1 MAKKKKIYKVGI
13 DSETYAISLVESP
26 AIEET
31 LVALEEQKPIKI
43 QLADEEKYMVYSA
56 VLVPDKPIYRRNE
69 DGDEFYIEFTKESI
83 EKMAQEYLMNYRQ
96 NEITLDH
103 ATMANDI
110 TLVESWIK
118 TDMYKDKSV
127 AIGLSEDLPI
137 GTWIA
142 GLKVNQIDA
151 WNRIKN
157 GELRGFSVESM
168 ISLEEF
174 SKQEQNT
181 NNMSIETNDN
191 MFWDKMKNI
200 LSEVFTSLS
209 MSKKDEAD
217 IESSETYKITPESA
231 AKELEAILSKD
242 SDDKSYPLSAMTDP
256 LNIELANQSGFT
268 SVEAYLDEVYAIKT
282 DGYTSG
288 TSAQANFEENALPT
302 EPTVEPN
309 TITVQVQ
316 PLTEEEKSTIEEGI
330 KSGATEAP
338 KVEEKPQEN
347 NAHLEELINSL
358 KEEINALKEMN
369 NGLNDKVKE
378 LSKEPSTKPVNT
390 NAKPSGA
397 STYSAWREQ
406 MRSMIG

>member
-31 LVALEEQKPIKI
+31 LVALEEQKPIKV
-43 QLADEEKYMVYSA
+43 QLADEDKYMVYSA
-56 VLVPDKPIYRRNE
+56 VLVPDRPIYRRNE

-103 ATMANDI
+103 ETMANDI

-181 NNMSIETNDN
+181 NNMNIETND
-191 MFWDKMKNI
+191 MFWDKLKNI
-200 LSEVFTSLS
+200 LKDTF
-209 MSKKDEAD
+209 SKKVE
-217 IESSETYKITPESA
+217 EPTVE
-231 AKELEAILSKD
+231 
-242 SDDKSYPLSAMTDP
+242 
-256 LNIELANQSGFT
+256 ELAANSGFT
-268 SVEAYLDEVYAIKT
+268 NVEDYQKEVEAVKAEL
-282 DGYTSG
+282 
-288 TSAQANFEENALPT
+288 EEHNTEEPAV
-302 EPTVEPN
+302 EPTVEP
-309 TITVQVQ
+309 TV
-316 PLTEEEKSTIEEGI
+316 EEPKPAEEP
-330 KSGATEAP
+330 KVEEPVVEEP
-338 KVEEKPQEN
+338 KVEEKPKEDN
-347 NAHLEELINSL
+347 TKHLEELIGSL

-369 NGLNDKVKE
+369 SGLNDKVKE
-378 LSKEPSTKPVNT
+378 LSKEPSAKPVNT
-390 NAKPSGA
+390 NAKPSA
-397 STYSAWREQ
+397 ADTYSAWREQ

>member
-31 LVALEEQKPIKI
+31 LVALEEQKPIKV

-56 VLVPDKPIYRRNE
+56 VLVPDKPIFRRNE

-103 ATMANDI
+103 ETMANDI

-181 NNMSIETNDN
+181 NNMNIETND
-191 MFWDKMKNI
+191 MFWDKLKNI
-200 LSEVFTSLS
+200 LKDTF
-209 MSKKDEAD
+209 SKKVE
-217 IESSETYKITPESA
+217 EPTVEELA
-231 AKELEAILSKD
+231 AK
-242 SDDKSYPLSAMTDP
+242 
-256 LNIELANQSGFT
+256 SGFT
-268 SVEAYLDEVYAIKT
+268 NVEDYKKEVEAVKAEL
-282 DGYTSG
+282 
-288 TSAQANFEENALPT
+288 EEQNVE
-302 EPTVEPN
+302 EPTVEPMVEP
-309 TITVQVQ
+309 TV
-316 PLTEEEKSTIEEGI
+316 EEPKPAEEP
-330 KSGATEAP
+330 KVEEPAVEEP
-338 KVEEKPQEN
+338 KVEEKPKEDN
-347 NAHLEELINSL
+347 TKHLEELIGSL

-369 NGLNDKVKE
+369 SGLNDKVKE
-378 LSKEPSTKPVNT
+378 LSKEPSAKPVNT
-390 NAKPSGA
+390 NAKPSA
-397 STYSAWREQ
+397 ADTYSAWREQ

>member
-31 LVALEEQKPIKI
+31 LVALEEQKPIKV

-56 VLVPDKPIYRRNE
+56 VLVPDKPIFRRNE

-103 ATMANDI
+103 ETMANDI

-181 NNMSIETNDN
+181 NNMNIETND
-191 MFWDKMKNI
+191 MFWDKLKNI
-200 LSEVFTSLS
+200 LKDTF
-209 MSKKDEAD
+209 SKKVE
-217 IESSETYKITPESA
+217 ESTI
-231 AKELEAILSKD
+231 D
-242 SDDKSYPLSAMTDP
+242 
-256 LNIELANQSGFT
+256 ELAANSGFT
-268 SVEAYLDEVYAIKT
+268 NVEDYQKEVDAVK
-282 DGYTSG
+282 
-288 TSAQANFEENALPT
+288 AELEEQNAEEPAVEPAV
-302 EPTVEPN
+302 EPTVEEPK
-309 TITVQVQ
+309 
-316 PLTEEEKSTIEEGI
+316 PEEEPKVDEPVVEE
-330 KSGATEAP
+330 P
-338 KVEEKPQEN
+338 KVEEKPKEDN
-347 NAHLEELINSL
+347 TKHLEELIGSL

-369 NGLNDKVKE
+369 SGLNDKVKE
-378 LSKEPSTKPVNT
+378 LSKEPSAKPVNT
-390 NAKPSGA
+390 NAKPSA
-397 STYSAWREQ
+397 ADTYSAWREQ